1 MKISKR
7 EIMLGIFA
15 LTAILVGL
23 TYWLAGSKI
32 VEQRRIKG
40 DKIRLLRQIELHK
53 RILDEKAGWYSRLE
67 ELQAQL
73 PKYDEKT
80 AITAEL
86 PKLIKQMADKRG
98 LDLVRTQTER
108 EKQVG
113 SLYELSVSCNW
124 EGTLDALVRFLYDL
138 HSQGVRFD
146 VLQLSAQPDAQ
157 RDRILKGSM
166 IIDCAYR
173 KGGSEK

>member
-7 EIMLGIFA
+7 ETLLGLFA
-15 LTAILVGL
+15 LTATLFGL
-23 TYWLAGSKI
+23 TYWLAGSRI
-32 VEQRRIKG
+32 EAQRQMKA
-40 DKIRLLRQIELHK
+40 DKIRLLHQIEVHK
-53 RILDEKAGWYSRLE
+53 RILSGKDSWYKRLE

-73 PKYDEKT
+73 PVYDAKT

-86 PKLIKQMADKRG
+86 PKTIKRMADERG
-98 LDLVRTQTER
+98 LDLTRTQTER

-113 SLYELSVSCNW
+113 TLYELGISCTW

-138 HSQGVRFD
+138 QSQGIRFD
-146 VLQLSAQPDAQ
+146 VLQLNAQPDAQ

-166 IIDCAYR
+166 TINCAYR
-173 KGGSEK
+173 K

>member
-7 EIMLGIFA
+7 EIILGIVA
-15 LTAILVGL
+15 LTAILAGF

-32 VEQRRIKG
+32 AGQRRLQAE
-40 DKIRLLRQIELHK
+40 KIRLLHQIELHK
-53 RILDEKAGWYSRLE
+53 RILAEKAGWYSRLE

-80 AITAEL
+80 AVTAEL
-86 PKLIKQMADKRG
+86 PKTIKRMADERG
-98 LDLVRTQTER
+98 LDLTRTQTER

-113 SLYELSVSCNW
+113 ALYELGISCTW
-124 EGTLDALVRFLYDL
+124 EGKLDALVHFLYDL
-138 HSQGVRFD
+138 QSQGIRFD
-146 VLQLSAQPDAQ
+146 VQQLNAMPDAQ

-166 IIDCAYR
+166 LINCAYR
-173 KGGSEK
+173 RESK